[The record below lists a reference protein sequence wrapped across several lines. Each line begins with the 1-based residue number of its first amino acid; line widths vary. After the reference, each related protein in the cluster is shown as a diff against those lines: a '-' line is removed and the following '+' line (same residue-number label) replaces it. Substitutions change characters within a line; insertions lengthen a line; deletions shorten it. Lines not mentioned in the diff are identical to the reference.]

1 MFVGKQ
7 YIAEGVYDCR
17 FYPYESKE
25 CMCLDPTIVS
35 CKYFDQQ
42 FDDFSELENWQD
54 IPTPY
59 FDSVLKYQKFEDEVC
74 NWAYVMGGR
83 LCFDVN
89 DLDSWQIIPFFKGI
103 ARSGKST
110 LITKVFKKFYE
121 NEDVGTLSNNIEKK
135 FGLSAIK
142 DSFMFIAPEVKGD
155 LALEQAEF
163 QSIVSGE
170 DVSVAVKNKTAVSI
184 EWNVPGVLGGNEV
197 PNWKDNSGSVLR
209 RILPW
214 NFGKQVQEADP
225 LLDKKLDREL
235 PKILCKCVRA
245 YLDYS
250 KKYSDKDIWNVVP
263 KYFKTI
269 QKQVAMV
276 ASSLTNFL
284 ESTNV
289 VRGVDKFV
297 PQKLFVSAFN
307 SHCKDNNLGM
317 HKFHQDFYAGPFSS
331 RDIEVREETVNY
343 KGRFYKRQC
352 IIYGIDVISEEDE
365 NLSNDY

>member
-1 MFVGKQ
+1 
-7 YIAEGVYDCR
+7 
-17 FYPYESKE
+17 
-25 CMCLDPTIVS
+25 
-35 CKYFDQQ
+35 
-42 FDDFSELENWQD
+42 
-54 IPTPY
+54 
-59 FDSVLKYQKFEDEVC
+59 
-74 NWAYVMGGR
+74 
-83 LCFDVN
+83 
-89 DLDSWQIIPFFKGI
+89 
-103 ARSGKST
+103 
-110 LITKVFKKFYE
+110 
-121 NEDVGTLSNNIEKK
+121 
-135 FGLSAIK
+135 
-142 DSFMFIAPEVKGD
+142 
-155 LALEQAEF
+155 
-163 QSIVSGE
+163 
-170 DVSVAVKNKTAVSI
+170 
-184 EWNVPGVLGGNEV
+184 
-197 PNWKDNSGSVLR
+197 
-209 RILPW
+209 
-214 NFGKQVQEADP
+214 
-225 LLDKKLDREL
+225 
-235 PKILCKCVRA
+235 
-245 YLDYS
+245 LDYS